1 MEDLWKLTRI
11 DYRISAIAEPSA
23 YEEIVRRYH
32 AAEEGTLSVVST
44 TDKDL
49 LEMLSRTELCGR
61 ND

>member
-11 DYRISAIAEPSA
+11 DYRISAIAEPGA

-32 AAEEGTLSVVST
+32 AAEEGPLHVSAT

-49 LEMLSRTELCGR
+49 LEMFSRTDLCVL

>member
-11 DYRISAIAEPSA
+11 DYRISVIAEHSA

-32 AAEEGTLSVVST
+32 AAEEGALNVLSS

-49 LEMLSRTELCGR
+49 LEMLSHTDLCGR

>member
-1 MEDLWKLTRI
+1 MEDLWKLTRM

-32 AAEEGTLSVVST
+32 AAEEGPLHVSAT

-49 LEMLSRTELCGR
+49 LEMLNRTDLYIR